1 MLQQVWECEVVPNL
15 RAKETEDGKTLI
27 RHVLLLSMRKWANL
41 NQPGKVHLVHG
52 ARASREQQAQ
62 IPRRSLRPFF
72 MRQVYWQRGKHAS
85 TVNRARCLSFSLQD
99 KIVLRYRT
107 HGQVCAE
114 GSSGRRVGWG
124 PRMAEL
130 SGLKEKQGQI
140 FPYSSGLALPTE
152 ALNQALAREVTAAG
166 FFWCQTS
173 ARQIAECRTQWCSKT
188 NRMPSS
194 KHPYTLSKKLL
205 KTVQCGTTCNCNVLM
220 WHCWWHCW
228 WLWRWWWPW

>member
-1 MLQQVWECEVVPNL
+1 MRLCQISGQKK
-15 RAKETEDGKTLI
+15 RKTAKHSSVTCCCFLCANEQISISLEKST
-27 RHVLLLSMRKWANL
+27 LSM
-41 NQPGKVHLVHG
+41 
-52 ARASREQQAQ
+52 ARARAENSKHKF
-62 IPRRSLRPFF
+62 RRSLRPFF

-85 TVNRARCLSFSLQD
+85 TVNRACCLSFSLQD

-166 FFWCQTS
+166 FF
-173 ARQIAECRTQWCSKT
+173 
-188 NRMPSS
+188 
-194 KHPYTLSKKLL
+194 
-205 KTVQCGTTCNCNVLM
+205 
-220 WHCWWHCW
+220 
-228 WLWRWWWPW
+228 